1 MYGISKRSFSL
12 RHIYSKHRRLQIL
25 GKNEQPALVNTPV
38 LQDPNQV
45 HLLWR
50 TEVTPVAYKREH
62 CQLHFVAIETVF
74 FFNHLDK
81 SDTTALILKIL
92 ATISSVLQYYSTIQ
106 NCYPSL
112 SCLGPILSHHQITCN
127 KTTWTNFFTSQ
138 MTCLH
143 HSH

>member
-25 GKNEQPALVNTPV
+25 EKNEQPALVNTPV

-62 CQLHFVAIETVF
+62 CQLHFVAIETLYF
-74 FFNHLDK
+74 FFQSFRQIRHYSINPQNL
-81 SDTTALILKIL
+81 SYYFICIAI
-92 ATISSVLQYYSTIQ
+92 LQYYPELLPFPFLSWANIV
-106 NCYPSL
+106 PS
-112 SCLGPILSHHQITCN
+112 SDHT
-127 KTTWTNFFTSQ
+127 
-138 MTCLH
+138 
-143 HSH
+143 